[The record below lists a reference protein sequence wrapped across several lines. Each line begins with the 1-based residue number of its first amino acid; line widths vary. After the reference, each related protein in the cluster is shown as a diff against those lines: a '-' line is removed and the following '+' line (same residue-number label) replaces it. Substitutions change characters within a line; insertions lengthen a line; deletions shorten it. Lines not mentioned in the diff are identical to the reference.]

1 MRPIAPWGG
10 ARISN
15 RHARPICEQEA
26 HMNRL
31 AFRLSISLTA
41 FFIVA
46 SVAEAQMGKTVSVN
60 AGTPEDKALT
70 EIYAAP
76 DGPEKIALL
85 DKFSADFGK
94 GDLELLADQ
103 LYASTY
109 LAQKNYAKTYEYAGK
124 ALTLDPENLSTAVT
138 LVHAAEEQGDIAKIF
153 DAAERANG
161 IVTRFKSS
169 APPAGMSKENWEM
182 QKQGILRGAQDDIS
196 YFQNATFN
204 AAYKLTDSKARAG
217 YMERFAKDFPDS
229 PYAVNAREQVA
240 FSEEQAQNFPKM
252 MEAAQAVLAA
262 DPKNVDMLVLL
273 SDFWSEKGQQ
283 LDKAADYA
291 QKAIDILSKAQK
303 PEGADDGQWQQ
314 QIAVQ
319 KGLAYSA
326 LGEVY
331 VNQTFNVQAVNAFRQ
346 ATPLLKSNPTS
357 YARNQYRLGFTL
369 AKMQKIPEARAALTE
384 AASIDSP
391 YRALAQQTLAK
402 LSGGATHTA
411 KKTQ

>member
-1 MRPIAPWGG
+1 
-10 ARISN
+10 
-15 RHARPICEQEA
+15 
-26 HMNRL
+26 MNRL
-31 AFRLSISLTA
+31 TMRHTISIVAFFLTA
-41 FFIVA
+41 TTA
-46 SVAEAQMGKTVSVN
+46 SAQMGKTISVN
-60 AGTPEDKALT
+60 AGTPEDKALA

-85 DKFSADFGK
+85 DKFTADFGK
-94 GDLELLADQ
+94 GDMELLADQ
-103 LYASTY
+103 LYAGTY
-109 LAQKNYAKTYEYAGK
+109 LAQKNYVKTYEYAQK
-124 ALTLDPENLSTAVT
+124 ALTLDPDNLSTAVT

-153 DAAERANG
+153 DAAERANT
-161 IVTRFKSS
+161 IVTNFKSA
-169 APPAGMSKENWEM
+169 APPSGMSKENWEQ

-196 YFQNATFN
+196 YYQNATFN

-229 PYAVNAREQVA
+229 PYAVNAREQIA

-252 MEAAQAVLAA
+252 MDAAQAVLAA

-273 SDFWSEKGQQ
+273 SDYWSEKGQQ
-283 LDKAADYA
+283 LDKAGEYA
-291 QKAIDILSKAQK
+291 QKAIDILSKQQK
-303 PEGADDGQWQQ
+303 PEGVDDAQWQQ
-314 QIAVQ
+314 QVSMQ

-331 VNQTFNVQAVNAFRQ
+331 VNQTFNAQAINAFRQ

-357 YARNQYRLGFTL
+357 YARNQYRLGYTL

-402 LSGGATHTA
+402 ISGGTHTA
-411 KKTQ
+411 KKSS

>member
-1 MRPIAPWGG
+1 
-10 ARISN
+10 
-15 RHARPICEQEA
+15 
-26 HMNRL
+26 MNRL
-31 AFRLSISLTA
+31 ALRFSISLTA

-85 DKFSADFGK
+85 DKFAADFGK

-138 LVHAAEEQGDIAKIF
+138 LVHAAEEQADIAKLF

-161 IVTRFKSS
+161 IVTRFKS
-169 APPAGMSKENWEM
+169 APPPAGMSKENWEQ

-204 AAYKLTDSKARAG
+204 AAYKLTDSKARAT

-229 PYAVNAREQVA
+229 PYATNAREQVA

-283 LDKAADYA
+283 LDKAGDYA

-303 PEGADDGQWQQ
+303 PEGADDAQWQQ
-314 QIAVQ
+314 QISMQ

-357 YARNQYRLGFTL
+357 YARNQYRLGYTL

-402 LSGGATHTA
+402 ISGGATHTA
-411 KKTQ
+411 KKSQ

>member
-1 MRPIAPWGG
+1 
-10 ARISN
+10 
-15 RHARPICEQEA
+15 
-26 HMNRL
+26 MNRL
-31 AFRLSISLTA
+31 AMRATISILSFFTA
-41 FFIVA
+41 A
-46 SVAEAQMGKTVSVN
+46 SIASAQMGKTVSVN
-60 AGTPEDKALT
+60 AGTPEDKALS

-76 DGPEKIALL
+76 DGPDKIALL
-85 DKFSADFGK
+85 DKFTADFGK

-103 LYASTY
+103 LYASSY
-109 LAQKNYAKTYEYAGK
+109 LTQKNYAKTYEYAEK
-124 ALTLDPENLSTAVT
+124 ALKLDPENLSTAVT
-138 LVHAAEEQGDIAKIF
+138 LVHAAEEQGDTAKIF

-169 APPAGMSKENWEM
+169 PPPTGMSKENWEQ
-182 QKQGILRGAQDDIS
+182 QKQGIFRGAQDDIS
-196 YFQNATFN
+196 YYQNATFN
-204 AAYKLTDSKARAG
+204 AAYKLTESKSRAN
-217 YMERFAKDFPDS
+217 YMDRFAKDFPDS

-273 SDFWSEKGQQ
+273 SDYWSEKGQQ

-291 QKAIDILSKAQK
+291 QKAIDILTKAQK
-303 PEGADDGQWQQ
+303 PEGADDAQWQQ
-314 QIAVQ
+314 QVAMQ

-402 LSGGATHTA
+402 IGGGATTHTA
-411 KKTQ
+411 KKPS

>member
-1 MRPIAPWGG
+1 
-10 ARISN
+10 
-15 RHARPICEQEA
+15 
-26 HMNRL
+26 MNRL
-31 AFRLSISLTA
+31 TMRHTISIIAFFLTA
-41 FFIVA
+41 TTA
-46 SVAEAQMGKTVSVN
+46 SAQMGKTISVN
-60 AGTPEDKALT
+60 AGTPEDKALA

-85 DKFSADFGK
+85 DKFTADFGK
-94 GDLELLADQ
+94 GDMELLADQ
-103 LYASTY
+103 LYAGTY
-109 LAQKNYAKTYEYAGK
+109 LAQKNYAKTYEYAQK
-124 ALTLDPENLSTAVT
+124 ALTLDPDNLSTAIT

-153 DAAERANG
+153 DAAERANT
-161 IVTRFKSS
+161 IVTNFKSA
-169 APPAGMSKENWEM
+169 APPAGMSKENWEQ

-196 YFQNATFN
+196 YYQNATFN

-229 PYAVNAREQVA
+229 PYAVNAREQIA

-252 MEAAQAVLAA
+252 MDAAQAVLAA

-273 SDFWSEKGQQ
+273 SDYWSEKGQQ
-283 LDKAADYA
+283 LDKAGEYA
-291 QKAIDILSKAQK
+291 QKAIDILSKQQK
-303 PEGADDGQWQQ
+303 PEGVDDAQWQQ
-314 QIAVQ
+314 QVSMQ

-331 VNQTFNVQAVNAFRQ
+331 VNQNFNAQAINAFRQ

-357 YARNQYRLGFTL
+357 YARNQYRLGYTL
-369 AKMQKIPEARAALTE
+369 AKMQKTPEARAALTE

-402 LSGGATHTA
+402 IGGATHTA
-411 KKTQ
+411 KKSN

>member
-1 MRPIAPWGG
+1 
-10 ARISN
+10 
-15 RHARPICEQEA
+15 
-26 HMNRL
+26 MNRL
-31 AFRLSISLTA
+31 TMRHKISIVAFFLTA
-41 FFIVA
+41 TTA
-46 SVAEAQMGKTVSVN
+46 SAQMGKTISVN
-60 AGTPEDKALT
+60 AGTPEDKALA

-85 DKFSADFGK
+85 DKFTADFGK
-94 GDLELLADQ
+94 GDMELLADQ
-103 LYASTY
+103 LYAGTY
-109 LAQKNYAKTYEYAGK
+109 LAQKNYVKTYEYAQK
-124 ALTLDPENLSTAVT
+124 ALTLDPDNLSTAVT

-153 DAAERANG
+153 DAAERANA
-161 IVTRFKSS
+161 IVMNFKSA
-169 APPAGMSKENWEM
+169 APPAGMSKENWEQ

-196 YFQNATFN
+196 YYQNATFN

-229 PYAVNAREQVA
+229 PYAVNAREQIA

-252 MEAAQAVLAA
+252 MDAAQAVLAA

-273 SDFWSEKGQQ
+273 SDYWSEKGQQ
-283 LDKAADYA
+283 LDKAGEYA
-291 QKAIDILSKAQK
+291 QKAIDILSKQQK
-303 PEGADDGQWQQ
+303 PEGVDDAQWQQ
-314 QIAVQ
+314 QVSMQ

-331 VNQTFNVQAVNAFRQ
+331 VNQTFNAQAINAFRQ

-357 YARNQYRLGFTL
+357 YARNQYRLGYTL

-402 LSGGATHTA
+402 ISGGTHTA
-411 KKTQ
+411 KKS

>member
-1 MRPIAPWGG
+1 
-10 ARISN
+10 
-15 RHARPICEQEA
+15 
-26 HMNRL
+26 MNRL
-31 AFRLSISLTA
+31 TMRHKISIVAFFLTA
-41 FFIVA
+41 TTA
-46 SVAEAQMGKTVSVN
+46 SAQMGKTISVN
-60 AGTPEDKALT
+60 AGTPEDKALA

-85 DKFSADFGK
+85 DKFTADFGK
-94 GDLELLADQ
+94 GDMELLADQ
-103 LYASTY
+103 LYAGTY
-109 LAQKNYAKTYEYAGK
+109 LAQKNYVKTYEYAQK
-124 ALTLDPENLSTAVT
+124 ALTLDPDNLSTAVT

-153 DAAERANG
+153 DAAERANA
-161 IVTRFKSS
+161 IVINFKSA
-169 APPAGMSKENWEM
+169 APPAGMSKENWEQ

-196 YFQNATFN
+196 YYQNATFN

-229 PYAVNAREQVA
+229 PYAVNAREQIA

-252 MEAAQAVLAA
+252 MDAAQAVLAA

-273 SDFWSEKGQQ
+273 SDYWSEKGQQ
-283 LDKAADYA
+283 LDKAGEYA
-291 QKAIDILSKAQK
+291 QKAIDILSKQQK
-303 PEGADDGQWQQ
+303 PEGVDDAQWQQ
-314 QIAVQ
+314 QVSMQ

-331 VNQTFNVQAVNAFRQ
+331 VNQTFNAQAINAFRQ

-357 YARNQYRLGFTL
+357 YARNQYRLGYTL

-402 LSGGATHTA
+402 ISGGTHTA
-411 KKTQ
+411 KKS

>member
-1 MRPIAPWGG
+1 
-10 ARISN
+10 
-15 RHARPICEQEA
+15 
-26 HMNRL
+26 MNRL
-31 AFRLSISLTA
+31 TMRYTISIVAFFLTA
-41 FFIVA
+41 TTA
-46 SVAEAQMGKTVSVN
+46 SAQMGKTISVN
-60 AGTPEDKALT
+60 AGTPEDKALA

-85 DKFSADFGK
+85 DKFTADFGK
-94 GDLELLADQ
+94 GDMELLADQ
-103 LYASTY
+103 LYAGTY
-109 LAQKNYAKTYEYAGK
+109 LAQKNYVKTYEYAQK
-124 ALTLDPENLSTAVT
+124 ALTLDPDNLSTAVT

-153 DAAERANG
+153 DAAERANA
-161 IVTRFKSS
+161 IVMNFKSA
-169 APPAGMSKENWEM
+169 APPAGMSKENWEQ

-196 YFQNATFN
+196 YYQNATFN

-229 PYAVNAREQVA
+229 PYAVNAREQIA

-252 MEAAQAVLAA
+252 MDAAQAVLAA

-273 SDFWSEKGQQ
+273 SDYWSEKGQQ
-283 LDKAADYA
+283 LDKAGEYA
-291 QKAIDILSKAQK
+291 QKAIDILSKQQK
-303 PEGADDGQWQQ
+303 PEGVDDAQWQQ
-314 QIAVQ
+314 QVSMQ

-331 VNQTFNVQAVNAFRQ
+331 VNQTFNAQAINAFRQ

-357 YARNQYRLGFTL
+357 YARNQYRLGYTL

-402 LSGGATHTA
+402 ISGNTHTA
-411 KKTQ
+411 KKSS